1 MTELETNIN
10 CAVTNAYYNFMNGMT
25 PIGYT
30 LGILAAY
37 LHVCNA
43 MGFMD
48 TIKTIEQYIARIRQE
63 NVSIGGFK
71 VYGDFGTV

>member
-1 MTELETNIN
+1 MIELETSIN

-48 TIKTIEQYIARIRQE
+48 TIRTIEQCIERIRQE
-63 NVSIGGFK
+63 NVSLGGFK
-71 VYGDFGTV
+71 VYGDNRPV